1 MWCDVLVESINL
13 WLLQIDNVDCF
24 SFIKTMCIIH
34 VHKLLLFI
42 VCYLSMLLGFFYCYR
57 CCGKHRVVIR
67 SQGNL
72 ESQVIEQIWLFSL
85 CLFLYFY
92 INSILT
98 TCSIIIDDCLAN
110 MWLLWRKEIAWMKS
124 TTLENSSRVDF
135 GDKSPDTIEMP

>member
-1 MWCDVLVESINL
+1 MWCDVLVGSINL

-42 VCYLSMLLGFFYCYR
+42 VVIYRCYWVFFYCYIVAVANIVR
-57 CCGKHRVVIR
+57 WSDHKGIL
-67 SQGNL
+67 NL
-72 ESQVIEQIWLFSL
+72 KWLNRFDFFL
-85 CLFLYFY
+85 CVFFLYFY
-92 INSILT
+92 INSIST

-124 TTLENSSRVDF
+124 NTLENSWRVDF
-135 GDKSPDTIEMP
+135 GDKNPDAIV

>member
-57 CCGKHRVVIR
+57 CCGKHRVVIK

-85 CLFLYFY
+85 CLFFIFLYKFNFDDVLHNY
-92 INSILT
+92 WWLSGKYVIIMKKRNRMNGINYVE
-98 TCSIIIDDCLAN
+98 
-110 MWLLWRKEIAWMKS
+110 K
-124 TTLENSSRVDF
+124 
-135 GDKSPDTIEMP
+135 